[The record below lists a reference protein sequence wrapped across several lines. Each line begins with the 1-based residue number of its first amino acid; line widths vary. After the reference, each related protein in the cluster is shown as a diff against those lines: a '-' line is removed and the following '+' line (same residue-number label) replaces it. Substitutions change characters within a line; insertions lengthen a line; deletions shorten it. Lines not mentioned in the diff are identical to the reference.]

1 MWIRASDSPSQTKTE
16 TRNRTRYRFRR
27 FRWRYTHFVCV
38 CAIWRALLYFIN
50 IYCEKDF
57 HFRDNYDSI
66 SFLVL
71 NEYCMRTVVWP
82 NAINCGRVNVVY
94 WYDKAE
100 HLLLFHYFHYCSA
113 FATQFLSSLRF
124 DSEPSVWEHGVHWA
138 VVLRCWASNTI
149 HITWVRSHRLFM
161 WYHCLFIKLWNK
173 FSFGH
178 STHLPFSIRT
188 ESRTM

>member
-16 TRNRTRYRFRR
+16 TRNRTRYRFRM
-27 FRWRYTHFVCV
+27 FRWRYTHFVCVCV

-82 NAINCGRVNVVY
+82 YAINCGRVNVVY

-100 HLLLFHYFHYCSA
+100 HLLLFHYSHYCSA
-113 FATQFLSSLRF
+113 FVAPIRFGAECMRARRTLSCCFEMLSIQY
-124 DSEPSVWEHGVHWA
+124 DTHNMGSEPS
-138 VVLRCWASNTI
+138 
-149 HITWVRSHRLFM
+149 
-161 WYHCLFIKLWNK
+161 
-173 FSFGH
+173 SFYVIP
-178 STHLPFSIRT
+178 LSIY
-188 ESRTM
+188 